1 MKPIITFRLK
11 QELIEKLREKQLETK
26 KTATDIIVEALTRYF
41 SKK

>member
-1 MKPIITFRLK
+1 MKPIITFRLRP
-11 QELIEKLREKQLETK
+11 ELIEKLREEQIETN